1 MTKKRTPTV
10 SLPLVVNP
18 NAKQRAAL
26 KKAYANIRK
35 EFARPEKRALIREL
49 AGCFARAAVKR
60 VIQEEKKKPSLR
72 LKAKAGS
79 RSPPIYFIPASAIE
93 VRSKRRAK
101 K

>member
-60 VIQEEKKKPSLR
+60 VIQEEKKK
-72 LKAKAGS
+72 AKAGS